1 MSETSERAPLVDI
14 CFALAMLAF
23 AGIVWWGTAD
33 LPPPRYE
40 PIGSAALPRV
50 LAVVMAV
57 LSLIVLVRAHAR
69 QQAQGQD
76 RTTTVAS
83 AAFRPRPLLAIA
95 VFGVLV
101 LYVLAMDQRLLGF
114 IPASI
119 IAFTVIGGLL
129 TGFTPKR
136 LSWLLGFVVVMVVAI
151 WLVFTRFFYIDLP

>member
-1 MSETSERAPLVDI
+1 LETNERAPLVDI
-14 CFALAMLAF
+14 CFALAMLVF

-40 PIGSAALPRV
+40 PIGSAALPRA
-50 LAVVMAV
+50 LALVMAV
-57 LSLIVLVRAHAR
+57 LSLVVLVRAYAR
-69 QQAQGQD
+69 QQARGES
-76 RTTTVAS
+76 RPTAAS

-95 VFGVLV
+95 VFVVLV
-101 LYVLAMDQRLLGF
+101 LYVLVMDQRLLGF

-129 TGFTPKR
+129 AGFTVKR
-136 LSWLLGFVVVMVVAI
+136 LPWLTGFVVVLVTAI

>member
-1 MSETSERAPLVDI
+1 MSEMSERAPLADI

-23 AGIVWWGTAD
+23 AGVVWWGTAD

-40 PIGSAALPRV
+40 PIGSAALPRA
-50 LAVVMAV
+50 LALIMAL
-57 LSLIVLVRAHAR
+57 LSLIVLFRAFAR
-69 QQAQGQD
+69 QRAQGDD
-76 RTTTVAS
+76 RTAAAS

-129 TGFTPKR
+129 TGFAPKR
-136 LSWLLGFVVVMVVAI
+136 LPWLLGFVVVMVGVI